1 MKKINKYLSL
11 MLGMGMVISAASC
24 GKKNGGFD
32 MNETDADVTEITILA
47 GDMDTYQTDGV
58 DKNTPVYQA
67 LKAAVGFDVYA
78 QTGVSNAQLPEK
90 IKLLHTCQ

>member
-11 MLGMGMVISAASC
+11 LLGAGMIVGASGC
-24 GKKNGGFD
+24 KGGNGGFD

-58 DKNTPVYQA
+58 DKNTLVYQV
-67 LKAAVGFDVYA
+67 L
-78 QTGVSNAQLPEK
+78 
-90 IKLLHTCQ
+90 